1 MRPYYCVPPRRKVF
15 DGLLRAR
22 FPLMKSDTNPQ
33 SQPQQAQTEVAV
45 DDTSTVPSYS
55 NFCRVT
61 ATPEE
66 VILDFGLN
74 PQPFAT
80 GRQEV
85 KAHNRIIMN
94 FYTAKRLLSALGMTL
109 QRHEGTFGSVELDVR
124 RRAGSFQA
132 PEVRLPASQPTVSI
146 E

>member
-1 MRPYYCVPPRRKVF
+1 
-15 DGLLRAR
+15 
-22 FPLMKSDTNPQ
+22 MKAETNPQ
-33 SQPQQAQTEVAV
+33 SQAPQAQAEVVV

-124 RRAGSFQA
+124 RRAGGFQA
-132 PEVRLPASQPTVSI
+132 PEVRLPASQPVVSV

>member
-1 MRPYYCVPPRRKVF
+1 MSEKDAPETIPH
-15 DGLLRAR
+15 
-22 FPLMKSDTNPQ
+22 PQ
-33 SQPQQAQTEVAV
+33 AQGQQPAQQQTEVFV
-45 DDTSTVPSYS
+45 DDSGAQPSYS

-80 GRQEV
+80 GRQDV
-85 KAHNRIIMN
+85 KANQRIVMN
-94 FYTAKRLLSALGMTL
+94 FYTSKRLLTALGMTI
-109 QRHEGTFGSVELDVR
+109 QRHEGTFGSIELDVR
-124 RRAGSFQA
+124 RRAAGGPGQGGT
-132 PEVRLPASQPTVSI
+132 RPA

>member
-1 MRPYYCVPPRRKVF
+1 MNEKEGQAAEGHTTLTPQQ
-15 DGLLRAR
+15 
-22 FPLMKSDTNPQ
+22 NPQ
-33 SQPQQAQTEVAV
+33 AQQQATEVVV
-45 DDTSTVPSYS
+45 DDSATLPSYS

-85 KAHNRIIMN
+85 KANQRIVMN
-94 FYTAKRLLSALGMTL
+94 FYTAKRLLTALSMTI
-109 QRHEGTFGSVELDVR
+109 QRHEGTFGAIELDVR
-124 RRAGSFQA
+124 RRATGA
-132 PEVRLPASQPTVSI
+132 PQGGYPPPGRVGPQGIAE
-146 E
+146 

>member
-1 MRPYYCVPPRRKVF
+1 MSEREGREATEGSP
-15 DGLLRAR
+15 
-22 FPLMKSDTNPQ
+22 TIQNPQ
-33 SQPQQAQTEVAV
+33 AQQQTEVVVGDFA
-45 DDTSTVPSYS
+45 TCPSYS

-85 KAHNRIIMN
+85 KANQRIVMN
-94 FYTAKRLLSALGMTL
+94 FYTAKRLLTALSMTI
-109 QRHEGTFGSVELDVR
+109 QRHEGTFGSIELDVR
-124 RRAGSFQA
+124 RRATGTPQ
-132 PEVRLPASQPTVSI
+132 PAYTPPGRVGPQG
-146 E
+146 